1 MFLSSFHRYVYQ
13 TFVALD
19 CILETLKIVKG
30 TNQIVLFTTE
40 SESLCFHVAKW
51 LYTRLLKDENSTD
64 KAETMLKSM
73 RFFTNNSP
81 GKAFEINIS
90 RKNKLEKK
98 SYSEINQDFRR
109 SIVLFVVDEAHDI
122 FTQHGESDFKSTV
135 KTLAKE
141 KNDDEGSRLLLLS
154 DESQASSF
162 VDWSHMEGIQRRK
175 LVTSCR
181 ATKRLTLASM
191 LYQVRQSSDAKCA
204 HNLVDGPM
212 PKSYI
217 FPKEE
222 ESETKFNTYADNI
235 IEALRHMTEEQF
247 TDRVDLDLR
256 IAIAVPNKEFK
267 DTILDEGGLKGKLED
282 KGWVTVDALDAVKS
296 LGKDSQNAD
305 CNRKKKKKKIV
316 FDVISSLNGLEFIG
330 VIAVGLDK
338 EMKPND
344 DPEARKLH
352 QSMLYRAI
360 SRSRFTFAVIN
371 EDVDNGWLTWLN
383 RSVKVEGNE
392 DTLDFDSAKG
402 RVDPGNTGDQLKTSR
417 TDNMTSD
424 NTGDEGEKSY
434 RYTPSSGNLDS
445 PVDSLNDKIPGAVE
459 KDDRVITQNYFDTS
473 SNNVGLL
480 GKGNPEFLPIKYD
493 PIRNPD
499 AVEPADK
506 ALMREYGIIFIS
518 ARFDGGPREQEAR
531 YLKEELVMLGL
542 DARIVEAGA
551 GDDFGD
557 KTHAYLY
564 SMKTMIAFCFDNYG
578 QKTVSKYST
587 YHELHYAYDEDKRI
601 IPIKR
606 CAEWPPKPPLDHD
619 GGNKGIIQ
627 NAIVFKRG
635 LAYLDWSNKKWD
647 PAACAKK
654 VKEELQK

>member
-154 DESQASSF
+154 DESQASSS
-162 VDWSHMEGIQRRK
+162 VDWSHMEGIQTEK

-191 LYQVRQSSDAKCA
+191 LYQVRQSSDVKCA

-305 CNRKKKKKKIV
+305 CNRK
-316 FDVISSLNGLEFIG
+316 
-330 VIAVGLDK
+330 
-338 EMKPND
+338 
-344 DPEARKLH
+344 
-352 QSMLYRAI
+352 
-360 SRSRFTFAVIN
+360 
-371 EDVDNGWLTWLN
+371 
-383 RSVKVEGNE
+383 
-392 DTLDFDSAKG
+392 
-402 RVDPGNTGDQLKTSR
+402 
-417 TDNMTSD
+417 
-424 NTGDEGEKSY
+424 
-434 RYTPSSGNLDS
+434 
-445 PVDSLNDKIPGAVE
+445 
-459 KDDRVITQNYFDTS
+459 
-473 SNNVGLL
+473 
-480 GKGNPEFLPIKYD
+480 
-493 PIRNPD
+493 
-499 AVEPADK
+499 
-506 ALMREYGIIFIS
+506 
-518 ARFDGGPREQEAR
+518 
-531 YLKEELVMLGL
+531 
-542 DARIVEAGA
+542 
-551 GDDFGD
+551 
-557 KTHAYLY
+557 
-564 SMKTMIAFCFDNYG
+564 
-578 QKTVSKYST
+578 
-587 YHELHYAYDEDKRI
+587 
-601 IPIKR
+601 
-606 CAEWPPKPPLDHD
+606 
-619 GGNKGIIQ
+619 
-627 NAIVFKRG
+627 
-635 LAYLDWSNKKWD
+635 
-647 PAACAKK
+647 
-654 VKEELQK
+654 